1 MLGDEKKMKKRC
13 LALVFAA
20 AVVLSVMPVMAHGG
34 ASPKDRQYNFYI
46 VSHGG
51 AIDPF
56 WGTVIKGMN
65 DAARLVGVK
74 ATYLGPE
81 KFSIKKMVDMLDSA
95 IAAKPDGIVVT
106 ITNPAPLDEP
116 LRRAIEQGI
125 PVIAINVPDTR
136 PEGERIP
143 YLCYVGGDE
152 YLSGVEVARRMLKD
166 STPRRAVVGIQEPG
180 HVGLEL
186 RAEGFKDVMREKGI
200 PVETLDIT
208 NDPIKA
214 FGAFESYFAKHPDTD
229 AIFTLGPLGNH
240 PAIRFL
246 EEKELVGKV
255 MLAGFDLS
263 PMTNDAIKS
272 GKMVCTVEQQQY
284 LQGYLPI
291 IYLYLYNE
299 HGLCPHGNV
308 LTGPSIVDQSNVG
321 IVEQSVKKGYR

>member
-1 MLGDEKKMKKRC
+1 MRKNCLLG
-13 LALVFAA
+13 LFVAA
-20 AVVLSVMPVMAHGG
+20 IVIVSVTPMAG
-34 ASPKDRQYNFYI
+34 SERTYRFYV

-51 AIDPF
+51 PADPF

-95 IAAKPDGIVVT
+95 IAAKPDGIVIT

-125 PVIAINVPDTR
+125 PVIAINLPDLR

-152 YLSGVEVARRMLKD
+152 YLSGVEAARRMLED
-166 STPRRAVVGIQEPG
+166 STPRRAVVGIHEPG
-180 HVGLEL
+180 HVGLEK
-186 RAEGFKDVMREKGI
+186 RAEGFRDVMKERGV
-200 PVETLDIT
+200 PVESLDIT
-208 NDPIKA
+208 VDPVKA
-214 FGAFESYFAKHPDTD
+214 IGAFESYFTKHPDTD

-240 PAIRFL
+240 AAIRFL
-246 EEKELVGKV
+246 EEKGLVGKV

-263 PMTNDAIKS
+263 PMTFNAIKS

-299 HGLCPHGNV
+299 HGLCPHEDV
-308 LTGPSIVDQSNVG
+308 LTGPSIVDRSNVE
-321 IVEQSVKKGYR
+321 IVELSVKRGYR